1 MKATHSLSSIY
12 SSFASA
18 ETLFATQANWADLQ
32 RLISRGHFCL
42 HSPMFHHVSLCFTMF
57 YPCFTMFH
65 PCFNHVLPCFIYTSP
80 MFHFSSMFH
89 LCFTMFHPCFTMF
102 HPCFTMFHP
111 WSTMFHPCFTHV
123 LPCFIYASPMFH
135 HVPSMFHC
143 VSLMFHPCFTMFHP
157 CSTHVSPCSIH
168 VSLCFTYVSSMFH
181 HISAQISK
189 FIFPIGFSNHSSVFG
204 GCSRTWT
211 ARWGKCTL
219 LSRNKIGF
227 SVWDSLGWFP
237 FQSPRPHS
245 WPQYSWAARRPAS
258 RLVCLQCPLLGVLL
272 LQKAEHMCIPQSP
285 ALQRSSST
293 NSCLRLW

>member
-18 ETLFATQANWADLQ
+18 ETLFATQANWADRQ

-65 PCFNHVLPCFIYTSP
+65 PCF
-80 MFHFSSMFH
+80 
-89 LCFTMFHPCFTMF
+89 
-102 HPCFTMFHP
+102 TMFHP
-111 WSTMFHPCFTHV
+111 WSTMFHPFFTHV

-135 HVPSMFHC
+135 VSSMFHH
-143 VSLMFHPCFTMFHP
+143 VLSMFHLCF
-157 CSTHVSPCSIH
+157 THVSPCSIH
-168 VSLCFTYVSSMFH
+168 VSLCFTHVSSMFH
-181 HISAQISK
+181 HVPSRFHCVSPMFHPCFIHVSPMFHHVSPQMSK

-237 FQSPRPHS
+237 FQSPKPHS

-258 RLVCLQCPLLGVLL
+258 CLVCLQCPLLGVLL
-272 LQKAEHMCIPQSP
+272 LQKAEHMCIPQSL
-285 ALQRSSST
+285 ALQRST